1 MEASKYNWKCLVE
14 KPFGYNYNEAKYLSK
29 NIKKKSN
36 FFIALNRNF
45 YNSTQNIIKLLKK
58 DKSKRIIEIVDNQ
71 MIKNNNHPNKVLKK
85 FYVCKFNS
93 FS

>member
-36 FFIALNRNF
+36 F
-45 YNSTQNIIKLLKK
+45 YSVK
-58 DKSKRIIEIVDNQ
+58 
-71 MIKNNNHPNKVLKK
+71 
-85 FYVCKFNS
+85 
-93 FS
+93 